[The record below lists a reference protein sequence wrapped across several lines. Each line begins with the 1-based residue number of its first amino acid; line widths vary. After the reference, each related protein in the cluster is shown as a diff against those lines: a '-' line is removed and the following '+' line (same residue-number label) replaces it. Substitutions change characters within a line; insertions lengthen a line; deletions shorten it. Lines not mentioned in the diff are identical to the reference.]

1 VAHNNIQKILRI
13 LHREPCSQAELCEK
27 LKLSK
32 SHIHKL
38 ISNLI
43 EPGLIEK
50 TEDFQ
55 TENTLGR
62 PRQTLKISQNLQ
74 YCTVLVVHTDIEFK
88 ASIFVYGHE
97 KALGSVDLPF
107 VDYAL
112 DFANTLDAAI
122 DTLTQNYFLNRS
134 LILSIV
140 IATHATVEQGEHGIM
155 YRNNML
161 RDKNI
166 GFADL
171 VAEVTKIRTFVYNY
185 AYGNLL
191 SLKHNPHVDT
201 SYALVIHNGHGSVA
215 LGLFL
220 NNEITLGK
228 NNSFPECSHLPF
240 PYGFEQSL
248 GEYTPHTEEALYFA
262 ISVLAPIYNMNE
274 VIISGDC
281 LLQHQDV
288 IDNVGSML
296 KHCEDPRLHN
306 IHIRYC
312 GSEARHNF
320 EELVYL
326 SFDSLVEVLDPQIA
340 SKDLES
346 LVSKISYSNF

>member
-1 VAHNNIQKILRI
+1 MALNNIQKILRI

-38 ISNLI
+38 VNNLI

-50 TEDFQ
+50 VEEIQ
-55 TENTLGR
+55 TENNLGR

-74 YCTVLVVHTDIEFK
+74 YCTVLVVHTDIEFR

-97 KALGSVDLPF
+97 KPLGSVDLPF
-107 VDYAL
+107 VDYAQ
-112 DFANTLDAAI
+112 DFARTLDIAI

-161 RDKNI
+161 MDKNI

-171 VAEVTKIRTFVYNY
+171 VEKVTKIRTFVYNY

-191 SLKHNPHVDT
+191 SLKHSPEVDT
-201 SYALVIHNGHGSVA
+201 SCALVIHNGHGSVA
-215 LGLFL
+215 LGIFL

-240 PYGFEQSL
+240 SFGFEQSL
-248 GEYTPHTEEALYFA
+248 GEYTEHTEEALYFA
-262 ISVLAPIYNMNE
+262 ISVLAPIYNMSD

-281 LLQHQDV
+281 LLQHQDT
-288 IDNVGSML
+288 IANVAARL
-296 KHCEDPRLHN
+296 HRCEDPRLHN
-306 IHIRYC
+306 INLRYC
-312 GSEARHNF
+312 GNEARNNF
-320 EELVYL
+320 QELVYL
-326 SFDSLVEVLDPQIA
+326 SFDSLVEVLDPKIA
-340 SKDLES
+340 RQDLES
-346 LVSKISYSNF
+346 LVSQISYSNF